1 LLSAGAL
8 AGEAQ
13 WKLLQE
19 QAEGHLQRGAFQ
31 QAEQFGRSALKEAET
46 LGSSHRATGQ
56 SLSTLAL
63 ALRLQG
69 KHAEA
74 LPLAERLVAIR
85 MKQYGPDETAT
96 GIALHNNAEILI
108 AMGRYAEAE
117 KLQAAALAAFEKKLG
132 PVHQN
137 SASAMHNMGAI
148 QLKQGRYAEA
158 EKYLRRALAAKE
170 KVLSPGNLSIAHTLE
185 SLAAALDG
193 QGRQIEAEKFKR
205 RAAAMRERAKQPG
218 PKAEVR
224 RQKAEVAAGAAGG
237 HSSSL
242 ILFRRA
248 GVEARVVAAALGVL
262 EAGDQRPRR
271 AVAGPCGEGGDGLGR
286 SLHHGFHAA
295 VAAIAHPAGHA
306 EPARFAFHGVAES
319 HALHAAGDAEAA
331 GDLQPSL
338 EAFIDRRRARM
349 KSSVNQRAGLS
360 IRVYP
365 RSSVV

>member
-1 LLSAGAL
+1 VRIFILHPSSFILAALALLLSASAL

-31 QAEQFGRSALKEAET
+31 QAEQFGRSALKEAGT
-46 LGSSHRATGQ
+46 LGPAHRATGQ

-69 KHAEA
+69 KHGEA

-85 MKQYGPDETAT
+85 MKQHGPGETST

-117 KLQAAALAAFEKKLG
+117 KLQAAALAAFERKLG

-148 QLKQGRYAEA
+148 HLKQARYGEA

-185 SLAAALDG
+185 SLAASLDG

-224 RQKAEVAAGAAGG
+224 RQKAEVASGEAGG
-237 HSSSL
+237 HPSSL
-242 ILFRRA
+242 IPHPYSVGRA
-248 GVEARVVAAALGVL
+248 SKLV
-262 EAGDQRPRR
+262 
-271 AVAGPCGEGGDGLGR
+271 
-286 SLHHGFHAA
+286 
-295 VAAIAHPAGHA
+295 
-306 EPARFAFHGVAES
+306 
-319 HALHAAGDAEAA
+319 
-331 GDLQPSL
+331 
-338 EAFIDRRRARM
+338 
-349 KSSVNQRAGLS
+349 
-360 IRVYP
+360 
-365 RSSVV
+365 